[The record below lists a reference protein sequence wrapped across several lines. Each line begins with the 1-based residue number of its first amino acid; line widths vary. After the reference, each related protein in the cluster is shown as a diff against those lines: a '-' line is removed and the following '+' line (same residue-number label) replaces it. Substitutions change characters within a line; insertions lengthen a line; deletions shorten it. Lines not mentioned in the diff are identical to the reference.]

1 MKKYQLP
8 QGKILSTKLGI
19 AIIHTLKF
27 ISVIEKE
34 TTEQTNRHL
43 RVMWADSWYRTDKE
57 CIGGTQLQ
65 ELHLWTNRMT
75 VFFSASLRNTD
86 VKPTKWCMDEHNC
99 ELLNED
105 RFDASGD
112 FVE

>member
-19 AIIHTLKF
+19 AIINTLKF

-65 ELHLWTNRMT
+65 ELHCEQTVWLSSSLLRWEIQMSSLPTDGRAQLWI
-75 VFFSASLRNTD
+75 A
-86 VKPTKWCMDEHNC
+86 
-99 ELLNED
+99 
-105 RFDASGD
+105 
-112 FVE
+112 